1 MSGARRSPRPQG
13 KSRRPASSFGARPRP
28 PAKRRPQGRR
38 KKGRLARL
46 KRAAQQYP
54 FLFKALRFG
63 LLAGIWGTIVLGG
76 GVVYFI
82 SRVPDPVLATLDD
95 RPPNV
100 TILAADGAMLAERGL
115 RRGHVRIETLPKYLI
130 EAVTATED
138 RRFYHHFGI
147 DPIGLAR
154 AAYRNLVAGTVVEG
168 GSTITQQL
176 AKNLFLKPDRTIT
189 RKLEELVYAVWL
201 EQRFTKDEILE
212 LYLNRVYFGGGTY
225 GVEAAARHYFG
236 RSARSVSLPQAAL
249 LAGLLKAP
257 SRFAPTRSIKVA
269 SARADEVLDNMVEAG
284 FLTKKGA
291 AKAAREPLDLRAKGD
306 DTGYPYAVDWVADL
320 LPEYVGKQNGD
331 LIVDT
336 TIDAGLQRMSQ
347 EKLRK
352 LLDKEGKERAAS
364 EGAVVVL
371 DPQGAVRALVG
382 GRSYKESPYDRALKS
397 LRQPGSAFKPFVY
410 LAALESGYTPDS
422 VAYDGPVNIGGWHP
436 ENYTH
441 NYRGQVTLRYAMA
454 HSLNTV
460 AAKLTSAVGAW
471 RVVRTARRLGISSKL
486 HTRPSI
492 ALGTAEVTL
501 LDLAGAY
508 APFANGG
515 QRVLP
520 YVITR
525 IRNGDGK
532 VLYRRRYSTAGQV
545 VALHY
550 VGAMNDMLNAALTR
564 GTGKRAAIPAHVAA
578 GKTGTTQDSRDAWFI
593 GYTAQYVAGVW
604 VGNDDNSRMN
614 KVTGGTLPAELWHDI
629 MLYAHKDKPPLPL
642 PGTEAPWP
650 LQDAIAARV
659 PRSATSSEPERSD
672 DPPLYQRVFGIFG
685 GG

>member
-1 MSGARRSPRPQG
+1 M
-13 KSRRPASSFGARPRP
+13 
-28 PAKRRPQGRR
+28 
-38 KKGRLARL
+38 
-46 KRAAQQYP
+46 
-54 FLFKALRFG
+54 
-63 LLAGIWGTIVLGG
+63 
-76 GVVYFI
+76 
-82 SRVPDPVLATLDD
+82 
-95 RPPNV
+95 
-100 TILAADGAMLAERGL
+100 
-115 RRGHVRIETLPKYLI
+115 
-130 EAVTATED
+130 
-138 RRFYHHFGI
+138 
-147 DPIGLAR
+147 
-154 AAYRNLVAGTVVEG
+154 
-168 GSTITQQL
+168 
-176 AKNLFLKPDRTIT
+176 
-189 RKLEELVYAVWL
+189 
-201 EQRFTKDEILE
+201 
-212 LYLNRVYFGGGTY
+212 
-225 GVEAAARHYFG
+225 
-236 RSARSVSLPQAAL
+236 
-249 LAGLLKAP
+249 
-257 SRFAPTRSIKVA
+257 
-269 SARADEVLDNMVEAG
+269 
-284 FLTKKGA
+284 
-291 AKAAREPLDLRAKGD
+291 
-306 DTGYPYAVDWVADL
+306 
-320 LPEYVGKQNGD
+320 
-331 LIVDT
+331 
-336 TIDAGLQRMSQ
+336 
-347 EKLRK
+347 
-352 LLDKEGKERAAS
+352 
-364 EGAVVVL
+364 
-371 DPQGAVRALVG
+371 RALVG
-382 GRSYKESPYDRALKS
+382 GRSYKDSPYDRALKS

-422 VAYDGPVNIGGWHP
+422 VAYDGPVNIGGWRP

-441 NYRGQVTLRYAMA
+441 NYKGQVTLRYAMA

-486 HTRPSI
+486 HTQPSI

-564 GTGKRAAIPAHVAA
+564 GTGKRAAIPGHVAA
-578 GKTGTTQDSRDAWFI
+578 GKTGTTQDSRDAWFV

-642 PGTEAPWP
+642 PGTEAPRP

-659 PRSATSSEPERSD
+659 PWSATSSEPERSD